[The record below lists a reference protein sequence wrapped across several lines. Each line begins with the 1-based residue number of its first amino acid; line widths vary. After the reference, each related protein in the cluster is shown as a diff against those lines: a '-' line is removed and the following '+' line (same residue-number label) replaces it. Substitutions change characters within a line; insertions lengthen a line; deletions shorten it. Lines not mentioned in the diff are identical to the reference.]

1 MASDPPPQPRH
12 LTLVELAINYGLFG
26 AAGYWAAG
34 APGAW
39 VGAGLVTARY
49 AYRIWVAA
57 RTPEAGPAAG
67 TAADAEPSAAPDRG
81 GVQ

>member
-1 MASDPPPQPRH
+1 VASDPSPQPRH
-12 LTLVELAINYGLFG
+12 LTLVELAFSYGLFG
-26 AAGYWAAG
+26 GAGYWAAG

-49 AYRIWVAA
+49 AYLIWVAA

-67 TAADAEPSAAPDRG
+67 AAADAQPGAAPDRRG
-81 GVQ
+81 R